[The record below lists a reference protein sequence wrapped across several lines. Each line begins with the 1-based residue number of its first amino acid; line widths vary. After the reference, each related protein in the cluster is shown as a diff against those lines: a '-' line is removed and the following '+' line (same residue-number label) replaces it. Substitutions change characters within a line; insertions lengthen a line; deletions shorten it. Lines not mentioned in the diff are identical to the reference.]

1 MRTRLIASAAC
12 LSLAACAYGAR
23 ERRVLSAEEGALF
36 VYVEPRGAAR
46 EAVELH
52 LEELSAS
59 RADGSAAA
67 VPLALAVVALGGERR
82 ERLLAWGP
90 VPAGSYAGLAV
101 RLRSARLEAKD
112 GTAALA
118 VPEEPLTAER
128 PFEIAAGKAVV
139 LRLGIEAPAAAE
151 PAAPFRPVLSAAVP
165 DRLPA
170 GLVGLVTCRAADALV
185 AFDKVSGR
193 VAAVVLTGR
202 GPAGLA
208 LDAERGRAY
217 AALSGEDAVEA
228 VDLLDFSVLARVRLT
243 AGDEPADVALAP
255 DGRTILTANRGSGTV
270 SLIDAAS
277 LFEARRVRVGDG
289 PDSVLVDPAGRR
301 AFVVNTLSDTVT
313 VLDLPAGET
322 VATIA
327 TDAQPFR
334 AQPSRDGSR
343 LYVIH
348 RASPYLGVLDLA
360 ARRTVQRVWVGLGAS
375 ALKVDPVTDRIYVAS
390 TDSPSVAVYD
400 PLSLLPVDSV
410 PAGGDVGF
418 LVIDGE
424 GNNLCMTLPRERQVR
439 LARLVSKEEV
449 ARTDVPEDPYE
460 VALQGE
466 R

>member
-1 MRTRLIASAAC
+1 MRTHLLASAVC
-12 LSLAACAYGAR
+12 LWLAACAYGAR
-23 ERRVLSAEEGALF
+23 ERRVSTAEEGALF
-36 VYVEPRGAAR
+36 VYIEPQAAAR
-46 EAVELH
+46 EGVEVQFGG
-52 LEELSAS
+52 LSAV
-59 RADGSAAA
+59 RGDGSPASLE
-67 VPLALAVVALGGERR
+67 LALAAPSAGERR

-90 VPAGSYAGLAV
+90 VPAGPYAGLAIRV
-101 RLRSARLEAKD
+101 ASATLRAKE
-112 GTAALA
+112 GTAALF
-118 VPEEPLTAER
+118 VPEEPLTAEK

-139 LRLGIEAPAAAE
+139 LRLGIELPSVADA
-151 PAAPFRPVLSAAVP
+151 AAPFRPSFSVTLP
-165 DRLPA
+165 ERLPL
-170 GLVGLVTCRAADALV
+170 GLLGLVTCRAADALV

-193 VAAVVLTGR
+193 VGAVVLTGR

-217 AALSGEDAVEA
+217 VALSGEDAVEA

-270 SLIDAAS
+270 SLVDAAS
-277 LFEARRVRVGDG
+277 FFELRRVRVGDG
-289 PDSVLVDPAGRR
+289 PDSVVVDRAGRQ
-301 AFVVNTLSDTVT
+301 ALVVNTLSNTVT
-313 VLDLPAGET
+313 VLDLPTGED

-348 RASPYLGVLDLA
+348 RASPYLDVLDLA
-360 ARRTVQRVWVGLGAS
+360 AKRTEQRVWVGLGAS
-375 ALKVDPVTDRIYVAS
+375 ALKVDPVTDRIYLAS
-390 TDSPSVAVYD
+390 ADSTAVAVYD

-410 PAGGDVGF
+410 PAGGQVGF
-418 LVIDGE
+418 LAIDGE

-449 ARTDVPEDPYE
+449 VRTDVLEGPYE
-460 VALQGE
+460 IALQGE